1 MVAPLLEQSTI
12 DPKCVG
18 SNPVGSD
25 NGRNLRKEQIVFWVP
40 SVSKLEIDKMAF
52 GHMDLD
58 QMALGQM
65 ALD

>member
-1 MVAPLLEQSTI
+1 
-12 DPKCVG
+12 VG

-25 NGRNLRKEQIVFWVP
+25 NGRNLRKEHIVFWLP
-40 SVSKLEIDKMAF
+40 SVSKLEIDKMAL
-52 GHMDLD
+52 G